1 MSAPESLPR
10 VPTAPMIA
18 SDMMSRATLLV
29 IDDSPDELSLLT
41 EFLREARLRLIVAFD
56 GNEGYQ
62 KAAALQPDLILLD
75 VRMPRIDGFATCR
88 LLKADPRTADIPV
101 IFLSGANELEV
112 RLQGLALGAVDYI
125 SKPFAPEEVIARVA
139 IHLDLHRRLRAAQ
152 EAAQAPASAP
162 VEENAAPPVNST
174 VAAAMEILHRD
185 LANPPSLQELAH
197 QVGTNEKRLT
207 ELFRSATG
215 LPVFTWLREERV
227 LLACRLLAESELD
240 VQQIADQVGY
250 GSASNFTTMFRERIG
265 VTPREYRQ
273 ARREQGAGR

>member
-1 MSAPESLPR
+1 MTSL
-10 VPTAPMIA
+10 
-18 SDMMSRATLLV
+18 DKLSRATVLV

-41 EFLREARLRLIVAFD
+41 EYLRAARLRLIVAFD

-75 VRMPRIDGFATCR
+75 VRMPRSDGFATCR
-88 LLKADPRTADIPV
+88 LLKADPRTARIPV

-112 RLQGLALGAVDYI
+112 RLQGLGLGAVDYI

-139 IHLDLHRRLRAAQ
+139 IHLDLHRRLR
-152 EAAQAPASAP
+152 EAEAIAGTVPAPSGGDTDPPQMNSA
-162 VEENAAPPVNST
+162 V
-174 VAAAMEILHRD
+174 VAAMDILQRD
-185 LANPPSLQELAH
+185 LAKPPSLQELAH

-207 ELFRSATG
+207 ELFRAATG

-227 LLACRLLAESELD
+227 LLACHLLAESELD

-250 GSASNFTTMFRERIG
+250 GSASNFTTMFRERMG
-265 VTPREYRQ
+265 VTPRDYRQ
-273 ARREQGAGR
+273 ARRVQGGGA

>member
-1 MSAPESLPR
+1 MPA
-10 VPTAPMIA
+10 ADKIA
-18 SDMMSRATLLV
+18 RATVLV

-101 IFLSGANELEV
+101 IFLSGANELEI
-112 RLQGLALGAVDYI
+112 RLQGLGLGAVDYI

-139 IHLDLHRRLRAAQ
+139 IHLELHRRLR
-152 EAAQAPASAP
+152 EATLAPAA
-162 VEENAAPPVNST
+162 AAPGGAAVPADEGAPPMNSAV
-174 VAAAMEILHRD
+174 VAAMDILHRD
-185 LANPPSLQELAH
+185 LANPPSLGDLAH

-207 ELFRSATG
+207 ELFRAATG

-227 LLACRLLAESELD
+227 LLACRLLADSELD
-240 VQQIADQVGY
+240 IQQIADQVGY
-250 GSASNFTTMFRERIG
+250 GSASNFTTMFRERMG
-265 VTPREYRQ
+265 VTPRDYRQ
-273 ARREQGAGR
+273 ARREQGGGA